1 MFRTPRFAVIG
12 LAAVAGLGLTLVSH
26 GAAHALGGTNGPAHG
41 MAMHGTPKYGPAFSH
56 FDYVNVGAL
65 KGGEDVYRYVGTFDS
80 LNPFII
86 QGNPAAGV
94 GLIYDTL
101 TTSSADEA
109 FTQYCKLCITM
120 EVPDDRSWVEYEL
133 HPEARWHDGEPITP
147 ADVIFSF
154 NTLREK
160 GAPFYRF
167 YYRDIAK
174 VEQTG
179 PMKVKFSFGDAQNP
193 ELALIIGQL
202 PVLPAH
208 YWESRDFSKPT
219 LEIPLGSGPYK
230 ISDVKTGRSITY
242 ERVPSYW
249 GRNLPVN
256 AGRNNIDTLRYEY
269 FRDPN
274 VARIALISG
283 EIDRM
288 ADNSSKAWATEYTD
302 TKPVKDGMLILGEF
316 AHHRTAPIQGFVF
329 NLRKPMFQ
337 DPRVR
342 EALSLAFDFEWS
354 NKNLFYG
361 AYTRTDSYFDNSELG
376 SSGLLKDAG
385 EEEREILETYRG
397 KLPDEVFNAEFV
409 PPATD
414 GSGIR
419 GIRGNLRAAADLLE
433 QAGWVVKDGTR
444 VNEKTGQAFQFE
456 ILLGSPTFERIA
468 LPFARNLQRLGIE
481 AKVRVV
487 DASQYRERTDT
498 FDFDM
503 VSGIW
508 GQSESP
514 GNEQLEFWSSDSATR
529 PGSRNLIGISDP
541 VIDELIELVVTAPD
555 RDSLV
560 QRTRALD
567 RALVWGHY
575 LIPHWHITTDRLAY
589 WDRYG
594 IPEVIPRQGVQ
605 TDTWW
610 IEPEKDAAVRAYRGG
625 R

>member
-1 MFRTPRFAVIG
+1 MFRTTCLAAVTGLG
-12 LAAVAGLGLTLVSH
+12 LAAASVIPAL
-26 GAAHALGGTNGPAHG
+26 ALGGTNGPAHG
-41 MAMHGTPKYGPAFSH
+41 MAMHGAPKYGPAFSH

-65 KGGEDVYRYVGTFDS
+65 QGGEDVRRAVGTFDS

-101 TTSSADEA
+101 TTASADEP
-109 FTQYCKLCITM
+109 FTQYCQLCITM

-133 HPEARWHDGEPITP
+133 HPEAQWHDGQPITP

-154 NTLREK
+154 NALREK

-167 YYRDIAK
+167 YYRDIAE

-179 PMKVKFSFGDAQNP
+179 PNKVKFSFGDAQNP

-208 YWESRDFSKPT
+208 YWESRDFSQPT
-219 LEIPLGSGPYK
+219 LEVPLGSGPYK
-230 ISDVKTGRSITY
+230 ISDVKTGRSITF
-242 ERVPSYW
+242 ERVPGYW
-249 GRNLPVN
+249 GRNRPVN
-256 AGRNNIDTLRYEY
+256 IGRNNIATLRFEY
-269 FRDPN
+269 FRDPG
-274 VARIALISG
+274 VSRIALISG
-283 EIDRM
+283 ELDRM
-288 ADNSSKAWATEYTD
+288 VENSSKAWATEYTD

-316 AHHRTAPIQGFVF
+316 PEERTAPIQGFVF

-337 DPRVR
+337 DRRVR
-342 EALSLAFDFEWS
+342 EAMSLAFDFEWS
-354 NKNLFYG
+354 NKNLFYD
-361 AYTRTDSYFDNSELG
+361 AYTRTDSYFDNSDLG
-376 SSGLLKDAG
+376 SRGLLKDAG
-385 EEEREILETYRG
+385 EEERAILEKYRG
-397 KLPDEVFNAEFV
+397 KLPEEVFTAEFV
-409 PPATD
+409 PPSTD
-414 GSGIR
+414 GSGAR
-419 GIRGNLRAAADLLE
+419 GIRGNLRKAAKLLE
-433 QAGWVVKDGTR
+433 EAGWVIKDGVR
-444 VNEKTGQAFQFE
+444 VNEKTGAAFLFE
-456 ILLGSPTFERIA
+456 ILLGSQTFERIA
-468 LPFARNLQRLGIE
+468 LPYARNLERLGIE
-481 AKVRVV
+481 ADVRVV
-487 DASQYRERTDT
+487 DASQYRERTDQ

-503 VSGIW
+503 ISGIW

-514 GNEQLEFWSSDSATR
+514 GNEQRDFWSSDAAKR
-529 PGSRNLIGISDP
+529 PGSRNLIGIADP
-541 VIDELIELVVTAPD
+541 VIDELIELVVSAPD
-555 RDSLV
+555 RDSLI

-575 LIPHWHITTDRLAY
+575 VIPHWHITVDRLAY

-610 IEPEKDAAVRAYRGG
+610 IDPDKDAAVRAYRGN